1 MDRRRF
7 VATSGALAMGSLVGA
22 GIAGCADTAPLE
34 AQLGSA
40 PAHLTVLGADRLRDI
55 GRAHLQS
62 LAPRERTAEALRA
75 AVVADARAARP
86 WPWSPPPT
94 LDALVAGDFAA
105 DRLVTPDG
113 WVLSVTE
120 ARQCALLAVAAS

>member
-40 PAHLTVLGADRLRDI
+40 PAHLTVLGAAICSR
-55 GRAHLQS
+55 
-62 LAPRERTAEALRA
+62 
-75 AVVADARAARP
+75 
-86 WPWSPPPT
+86 
-94 LDALVAGDFAA
+94 
-105 DRLVTPDG
+105 
-113 WVLSVTE
+113 
-120 ARQCALLAVAAS
+120 